1 MKECLTG
8 LVALSQSNCECYNL
22 ELTPELKTSS
32 FGLYIDDLEGID
44 MELIKNAIGCGDT
57 LLTNFNKIYASS
69 VIHFESD
76 LQVAISESFR
86 QRFKPYNG
94 RIGEKKYDRPLATQP
109 LVGLK
114 LDTENVDGA
123 SIVIKSLDLYFNA
136 AGTIN
141 LQVYKNEEHL
151 TNLDIAIDV
160 VEGKT
165 FFEFPN
171 PIKLPIVESGV
182 RNDYYFVYAP
192 GALLPMNNKLSCG
205 CAGIETIRNK
215 FLKPYGV
222 KGTSFETL
230 TTDPNYAYGIS
241 LNALISCN
249 VDNMLCDFTLE
260 DMFHRRVAMAIWYK
274 LGVLTIEKLF
284 SSRDINFDT
293 FSDREY
299 LYTRKK
305 KFESNYKN
313 IILWLSENTNIQNS
327 DCFICNSQNRMTMGK
342 ILI

>member
-1 MKECLTG
+1 MKECLEG
-8 LVALSQSNCECYNL
+8 LVGLSQSDCDCYNS
-22 ELTPELKTSS
+22 ELTPELKESS
-32 FGLYIDDLEGID
+32 FGLFIDDLEGID

-57 LLTNFNKIYASS
+57 LLKNFSKIYASS

-94 RIGEKKYDRPLATQP
+94 RIGEKKYDRPLAASS

-114 LDTENVDGA
+114 LSTANVDGA
-123 SIVIKSLDLYFNA
+123 SIVVKSLDLYFNA

-151 TNLDIAIDV
+151 TDLDIAINV

-192 GALLPMNNKLSCG
+192 GTLLPMNNKLSCG

-222 KGTSFETL
+222 QGASFESL
-230 TTDPNYAYGIS
+230 TTANYAFGLS
-241 LNALISCN
+241 LNALISCS
-249 VDNMLCDFTLE
+249 VDNMLCDFALD
-260 DMFHRRVAMAIWYK
+260 DMFQRRIAMALWYK

-284 SSRDINFDT
+284 SSREINFDT

-327 DCFICNSQNRMTMGK
+327 DCFICNSQNRVSMGK
-342 ILI
+342 ILM